1 MTTDWIEANGALKKK
16 FRFSDLKAAL
26 VFVNRVGEIAETTQH
41 HPDIDIRYNEV
52 SLTTTTHDAGNVV
65 TDKDREL
72 ARAIDTM
79 LSA

>member
-16 FRFSDLKAAL
+16 FRFSDFKAAL